1 MIEAHVGSGTKRFL
15 VLGGAVAIAAVA
27 TFWTSAKVSA
37 DTAAAPTFNADVA
50 PILFEKCA
58 TCHRPGAG
66 GPMSLTSFKEVRP
79 WARSIKAR
87 VTKRE
92 MPPWSADP
100 RWGHYT
106 NDTSLT
112 QKQIDTIAAWV
123 DGGMAEGS
131 GSAPAMPKYDDGGW
145 RLVNGRP
152 PDVILEMPTE
162 YQLPAEGQV
171 PIFRVWDKNP
181 FKEDVFIEALQIR
194 PTNRQVTH
202 HSALYGR
209 KLPEGTTLQKQVA
222 WPGGPELSFIPTYE
236 DGSIVNV
243 LSGLGGNLSSNLRE
257 NGEANG
263 SQIEGRFNVKP
274 GDKIPVINKS
284 RQPTEEDDE
293 RLMFYLPGADF
304 QQFAPGSAKRIRASN
319 ALMWEVHYSPDGK
332 PETDRERIGLWFAP
346 KDKVQKEVHIIRNGS
361 GQHLIENEEV
371 GNTANLPPI
380 PAGAA
385 DWKITAIQPFTQD
398 VTLNTMQP
406 HMHLRGKDMTYVAK
420 YPDGHEE
427 ILLSVPKYDFNWQ
440 NTYIP
445 NQPYK
450 LPAGTVLETVGHYD
464 NSVRNRVNPM
474 PNRPALWSE
483 QTWDEMYNAWTEITY
498 DSETNPNLN
507 SSEFRKAQQEAS
519 KDHPI
524 TTVIG
529 CAAPTSSFRVW
540 TMSNASK
547 LAPLPPK
554 ENPNRQGQGQGQ
566 AQGQAQG
573 QQAAAAAAE
582 SPELAAFRVAHN
594 VTKDEKEAAAK
605 QAAGTEKYELV
616 GVADFVSPQE
626 AEKFDTRKSLY
637 PVERV
642 NSTGALA
649 PNRRVAAKGVLIP
662 GSPNR
667 INLTSVVV
675 LDESCGTS
683 TANQ

>member
-1 MIEAHVGSGTKRFL
+1 MIEPRFRSRAQAFL
-15 VLGGAVAIAAVA
+15 FFGCAAAVA
-27 TFWTSAKVSA
+27 AVTFSSATVQVSA
-37 DTAAAPTFNADVA
+37 ADAPTFNKDVA

-66 GPMSLTSFKEVRP
+66 GPMALTAFSEVRP
-79 WARSIKAR
+79 WARAIKAR
-87 VTKRE
+87 VTKHE

-100 RWGHYT
+100 RFGAYT
-106 NDTSLT
+106 NDTSLS
-112 QKQIDTIAAWV
+112 QKQIETIAAWV
-123 DGGMAEGS
+123 DGGMPEGT

-152 PDVILEMPTE
+152 PDIILEMPTE
-162 YQLPAEGQV
+162 YELPAEGQV

-181 FKEDVFIEALQIR
+181 FTEDVFIEALQIR

-222 WPGGPELSFIPTYE
+222 WPGGPELSYIPTYA

-243 LSGLGGNLSSNLRE
+243 LSGLGGNLSSAIT
-257 NGEANG
+257 ANG
-263 SQIEGRFNVKP
+263 SPESGDVTMRFNVKP
-274 GDKIPVINKS
+274 GDKVPVINKT
-284 RQPTEEDDE
+284 RQATEEDDE

-332 PETDRERIGLWFAP
+332 PETDKERIGLWFAP

-361 GQHLIENEEV
+361 GQHIIENGEV
-371 GNTANLPPI
+371 GSTQNLPPI
-380 PAGAA
+380 PPGAA

-445 NQPYK
+445 TKPIK

-464 NSVRNRVNPM
+464 NSVRNRFNPM

-498 DSETNPNLN
+498 DSETDPNLN
-507 SSEFRKAQQEAS
+507 ASEFRKAQQEAS
-519 KDHPI
+519 KNNPI
-524 TTVIG
+524 TTVVG
-529 CAAPTSSFRVW
+529 CVAPGASPLVW
-540 TMSNASK
+540 RMTNGAK

-554 ENPNRQGQGQGQ
+554 ETPARPDGAPADNGGGGP
-566 AQGQAQG
+566 
-573 QQAAAAAAE
+573 
-582 SPELAAFRVAHN
+582 RVSHN
-594 VTKDEKEAAAK
+594 VTKDEKDVAAK
-605 QAAGTEKYELV
+605 QAAGADTFELV
-616 GVADFVSPQE
+616 GVADFVSPQQ
-626 AEKFDTRKSLY
+626 ALAVSTRSSLY
-637 PVERV
+637 PVARV

-649 PNRRVAAKGVLIP
+649 PNRRVAAKGVWIP

-675 LDESCGTS
+675 LDESCGVS

>member
-1 MIEAHVGSGTKRFL
+1 LFVKEPAMIESHVAARAKRFL
-15 VLGGAVAIAAVA
+15 LFGSAVALAIAANSRA
-27 TFWTSAKVSA
+27 TVTLSAA
-37 DTAAAPTFNADVA
+37 DVAAPTFNSDVA

-66 GPMSLTSFKEVRP
+66 GPMSLTSFREVRP
-79 WARSIKAR
+79 WARAIKAR
-87 VTKRE
+87 VTKHE
-92 MPPWSADP
+92 MPPWSADQ
-100 RWGHYT
+100 RWGDYT

-123 DGGMAEGS
+123 DAGMPEGA

-162 YQLPAEGQV
+162 YELPAEGQV

-181 FKEDVFIEALQIR
+181 FKEDVFVEALQIR
-194 PTNRQVTH
+194 PTNRAVTH

-222 WPGGPELSFIPTYE
+222 WPGGPELSYIPTYE

-257 NGEANG
+257 NGDASGNEI
-263 SQIEGRFNVKP
+263 SGRFNAKP
-274 GDKIPVINKS
+274 GEKVPVINKT

-332 PETDRERIGLWFAP
+332 PEKDRERIGLWFAP
-346 KDKVQKEVHIIRNGS
+346 KEKVQKEVHIIRNGS

-371 GNTANLPPI
+371 GSTQNLPPI
-380 PAGAA
+380 PPGAA

-406 HMHLRGKDMTYVAK
+406 HMHLRGKDMTYIAK

-445 NQPYK
+445 KQPYK

-498 DSETNPNLN
+498 DAETNPNLN
-507 SSEFRKAQQEAS
+507 ASEFRKAQQEAS
-519 KDHPI
+519 KNNPI
-524 TTVIG
+524 TTVVG
-529 CAAPTSSFRVW
+529 CVAPGNSLLMWRMTNAA
-540 TMSNASK
+540 K

-554 ENPNRQGQGQGQ
+554 ENQPRPEAGAG
-566 AQGQAQG
+566 
-573 QQAAAAAAE
+573 AAAAADNGGGG
-582 SPELAAFRVAHN
+582 PRVSHN

-605 QAAGTEKYELV
+605 QAAGSDTFELV
-616 GVADFVSPQE
+616 GVADFVSPEQ
-626 AEKFDTRKSLY
+626 ALKFETRKALY

-642 NSTGALA
+642 NSTAALA
-649 PNRRVAAKGVLIP
+649 PNHRVAAKGVWIP
-662 GSPNR
+662 GTPNR

-675 LDESCGTS
+675 LEESCGAS

>member
-1 MIEAHVGSGTKRFL
+1 VFVKERAMIDRHFAARAKTFLLYGS
-15 VLGGAVAIAAVA
+15 VVALAAVA
-27 TFWTSAKVSA
+27 NSQATVKVSA
-37 DTAAAPTFNADVA
+37 DTVAAPTFNSDVA

-66 GPMSLTSFKEVRP
+66 GPMSLTSFREVRP

-87 VTKRE
+87 ITRHE
-92 MPPWSADP
+92 MPPWSADS
-100 RWGHYT
+100 RFGSFS
-106 NDTSLT
+106 NDISLS

-123 DGGMAEGS
+123 DGGMPEGA
-131 GSAPAMPKYDDGGW
+131 GSAPALPKYNQGGW

-162 YQLPAEGQV
+162 YELPAEGQV

-181 FKEDVFIEALQIR
+181 FKEDVFVEALQIR
-194 PTNRQVTH
+194 PTNPAVTH

-257 NGEANG
+257 NGTSE
-263 SQIEGRFNVKP
+263 SSDVTQRFDIKP
-274 GDKIPVINKS
+274 GDKVPVINKG
-284 RQPTEEDDE
+284 RPQTEEDDE

-332 PETDRERIGLWFAP
+332 PEKDKELIGLWFAP
-346 KDKVQKEVHIIRNGS
+346 KEKVQKQVHIIRNGS
-361 GQHLIENEEV
+361 GQHIIENEEV
-371 GNTANLPPI
+371 GSTQNLPPI

-440 NTYIP
+440 DTYIP
-445 NQPYK
+445 KQPIK

-464 NSVRNRVNPM
+464 NSVRNRQNPM

-507 SSEFRKAQQEAS
+507 SKEFRAEEQEAS
-519 KDHPI
+519 KSNPI

-529 CAAPTSSFRVW
+529 CVAPTNSPLMWRM
-540 TMSNASK
+540 TNAAK

-554 ENPNRQGQGQGQ
+554 ENQSRPE
-566 AQGQAQG
+566 
-573 QQAAAAAAE
+573 AAGAADNGGGGPRI
-582 SPELAAFRVAHN
+582 SHN

-605 QAAGTEKYELV
+605 QAVGGETFELV
-616 GVADFVSPQE
+616 GVADFVAPELALKIS
-626 AEKFDTRKSLY
+626 TRSALY

-649 PNRRVAAKGVLIP
+649 PNRRVAAKGVWIP
-662 GSPNR
+662 GTTGR
-667 INLTSVVV
+667 VNLTSVVV
-675 LDESCGTS
+675 LDETCGVS
-683 TANQ
+683 AANN

>member
-1 MIEAHVGSGTKRFL
+1 MQRRFSARESKIVLSLAVSGL
-15 VLGGAVAIAAVA
+15 ALLGGSQLTV
-27 TFWTSAKVSA
+27 T
-37 DTAAAPTFNADVA
+37 TAAQSAAPPTFNADVA
-50 PILFEKCA
+50 PILYEKCA

-66 GPMSLTSFKEVRP
+66 GPMSLTSYTEVRP

-87 VTKRE
+87 ISKRE

-100 RWGHYT
+100 RFGHFS
-106 NDTSLT
+106 NDISLSDE
-112 QKQIDTIAAWV
+112 QIATITKWV
-123 DGGMAEGS
+123 DGGMPQGAGA
-131 GSAPAMPKYDDGGW
+131 APPLPKYPEGGW

-152 PDVILEMPTE
+152 PDVILDMPME
-162 YQLPAEGQV
+162 YELPAEGQV
-171 PIFRVWDKNP
+171 PIFRLWDKNP
-181 FKEDVFIEALQIR
+181 FKEDVFVEALQIR
-194 PTNRQVTH
+194 PTNPAVTH

-209 KLPEGTTLQKQVA
+209 KLPEGTTLKKMVA
-222 WPGGPELSFIPTYE
+222 WPGGPEISFIPTFP

-257 NGEANG
+257 NGEAGN
-263 SQIEGRFNVKP
+263 SNIAERFNVK
-274 GDKIPVINKS
+274 GDEKVPVINTS
-284 RQPTEEDDE
+284 RQQTEEDDE

-304 QQFAPGSAKRIRASN
+304 QQFAPGAAKRIRASN

-332 PETDRERIGLWFAP
+332 PEKDRERIGLWLAP
-346 KDKVQKEVHIIRNGS
+346 KDKVQKQVHIIRNGS
-361 GQHLIENEEV
+361 GQHIIENQEV

-406 HMHLRGKDMTYVAK
+406 HMHLRGHDMTYIAK

-427 ILLSVPKYDFNWQ
+427 VLLSVPKYDFNWQ

-445 NQPYK
+445 TKPIK

-464 NSVRNRVNPM
+464 NSVRNRVNPT

-498 DSETNPNLN
+498 DAETNPNLN
-507 SSEFRKAQQEAS
+507 TTELRKAEQEAS

-524 TTVIG
+524 TTVVG
-529 CAAPTSSFRVW
+529 CVAPGSTPTMWRMTSAA
-540 TMSNASK
+540 K
-547 LAPLPPK
+547 LPPVPQK
-554 ENPNRQGQGQGQ
+554 GRNG
-566 AQGQAQG
+566 
-573 QQAAAAAAE
+573 E
-582 SPELAAFRVAHN
+582 SIGPESASYRASHN
-594 VTKDEKEAAAK
+594 VTADEKDAAAK
-605 QAAGTEKYELV
+605 LAAGSDTFELI
-616 GVADFVSPQE
+616 GVADFVSPTL
-626 AEKFDTRKSLY
+626 ALNVGTRKALY

-649 PNRRVAAKGVLIP
+649 PNRRVAAKGVWIP
-662 GSPNR
+662 GSPAR

-675 LDESCGTS
+675 LSESCGVA
-683 TANQ
+683 TAN